1 MCMTPS
7 HNSAGQQLDG
17 QQGTCKCAG
26 TRQRQCINSVFQ
38 ALQVTTNNDLLT
50 LCKYPSSVSSGN
62 RAEELV
68 LGRQVQ
74 ARADQATD
82 QLRV

>member
-1 MCMTPS
+1 MTPTQ
-7 HNSAGQQLDG
+7 NSAASNLMVNS
-17 QQGTCKCAG
+17 GTCKCAG
-26 TRQRQCINSVFQ
+26 TRQRQCINGMFQ

-50 LCKYPSSVSSGN
+50 FCKYPSSVSSGN
-62 RAEELV
+62 RAEGLV

-74 ARADQATD
+74 ARAEQATD